1 VQETYKIGNA
11 QWIGSRHMQSS
22 YFASKCSETA
32 VMAVLADGTIDH
44 INGRRCAVLAVEAC
58 IREFGNMPDAE
69 FMAAY
74 FECMARKILRDMHE
88 LIYAGKQP
96 FLSLDIQVILRHE
109 LFYYH
114 AGNSRMFLFDG
125 TSLKLLEGRSG
136 SAAFGRGWISG
147 LLSQGFWEALHEKE
161 LVSYLCEKGHPYEKA
176 QKMLSGVIQ
185 KNRKQAGNAAA
196 VLIEDCL

>member
-1 VQETYKIGNA
+1 
-11 QWIGSRHMQSS
+11 MQSS

-96 FLSLDIQVILRHE
+96 FLSLDIQVIRRHE

-125 TSLKLLEGRSG
+125 TSLKLL
-136 SAAFGRGWISG
+136 
-147 LLSQGFWEALHEKE
+147 
-161 LVSYLCEKGHPYEKA
+161 EKA